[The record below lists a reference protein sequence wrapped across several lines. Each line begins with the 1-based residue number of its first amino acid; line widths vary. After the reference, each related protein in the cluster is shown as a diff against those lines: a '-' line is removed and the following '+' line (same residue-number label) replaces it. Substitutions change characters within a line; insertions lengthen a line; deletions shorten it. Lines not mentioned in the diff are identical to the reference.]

1 MTRPPT
7 PPGGGQ
13 WQPHQPWQPHQQQGW
28 QQPPPHPHQQ
38 PYPQNQYGPPR
49 QEPPKG
55 KKFLLWLV
63 PLIVVVV
70 AAAVI
75 VPITLSGGGDEGQGQ
90 AAPPP
95 ASGSPAGSPKVKWEL
110 SGVKKDVPEYKHG
123 ITTWLHED
131 DLVVVRDKYVAAF
144 TRADGK
150 QRWLTEAPGGKIFCG
165 TGVEPVG
172 GKIVLAFGKAKA
184 GSEDGSCD
192 NATILDLKDG
202 KLGWQVPMAIPQKMQ
217 DRVVSVEAVVTQI
230 MGDVVFVTADQGY
243 AALDLATGAIKWTK
257 TFSRKADGED
267 TCAGHDMMP
276 RDGKAVV
283 VASCLT
289 GDFSVTVLQ
298 IDPATG
304 NVELE
309 DSVPHDGYSISG
321 IGLLSVKPV
330 LAYGSNTEQGTY
342 FLFDDNLKLKSKIDG
357 GKPNSEEELDGTTS
371 QGFGVSASG
380 TEHHPSAIIVD
391 GDTFYTPT
399 RTIGGQMNTLVA
411 VDLNTGQRKW
421 TASVPEGTIQ
431 APIKIVDGQIL
442 AQVGPVYNTGP
453 QRTVKIAVADGKVTP
468 FLEAQIRNSE
478 QDETG
483 PIPGFYRY
491 LWADDRVYAVAGKW
505 SNLSVDV
512 FLLQAE

>member
-1 MTRPPT
+1 MTT
-7 PPGGGQ
+7 PAQPGGQ
-13 WQPHQPWQPHQQQGW
+13 HW
-28 QQPPPHPHQQ
+28 
-38 PYPQNQYGPPR
+38 PPR
-49 QEPPKG
+49 QQHQHWQPPQHQGWRQRPHYGSPRQAPPPPPPKN
-55 KKFLLWLV
+55 KKFLFWLI
-63 PLIVVVV
+63 PLIVIV
-70 AAAVI
+70 AAAAVV
-75 VPITLSGGGDEGQGQ
+75 VPIALSGGDPAQEQ
-90 AAPPP
+90 AAPP
-95 ASGSPAGSPKVKWEL
+95 ASGQPAGPPKVKWEL
-110 SGVKKDVPEYKHG
+110 SGAKKDVPAYKNG

-150 QRWLTEAPGGKIFCG
+150 QRWLVEAPGGKVFCG
-165 TGVEPVG
+165 TGVEPAE
-172 GKIVLAFGKAKA
+172 GKVVLAFGKAKA

-192 NATILDLKDG
+192 NATVLDLKTG
-202 KLGWQVPMAIPQKMQ
+202 KLGWQVPMAVPQKMQ
-217 DRVVSVEAVVTQI
+217 DRVTTVQAVVTQI

-276 RDGKAVV
+276 RDGKAIV

-289 GDFSVTVLQ
+289 GDFSVTALQ

-309 DSVPHDGYSISG
+309 DSVPHDGYSVSG

-357 GKPNSEEELDGTTS
+357 GKPNSPDELDGVTS
-371 QGFGVSASG
+371 QGFGHSTSG
-380 TEHHPSAIIVD
+380 TEHHPGAAVVAD
-391 GDTFYTPT
+391 GVLYTPT
-399 RTIGGQMNTLVA
+399 RTIGGEVNKLVA
-411 VDLNTGQRKW
+411 VDLNTGRRTW
-421 TASVPEGTIQ
+421 SASVPEGTIQ
-431 APIKIVDGQIL
+431 APIKIVDGLLL
-442 AQVGPVYNTGP
+442 AQVGPVSTTGP
-453 QRTVKIAVADGKVTP
+453 QRTVKIALADGKVTP
-468 FLEAQIRNSE
+468 FLEAQVRNSE

-491 LWADDRVYAVAGKW
+491 LWADDRVYAVAGRW
-505 SNLSVDV
+505 SDLSVDV

>member
-1 MTRPPT
+1 MTRPT
-7 PPGGGQ
+7 PPGNGPWPPQ
-13 WQPHQPWQPHQQQGW
+13 QPWQPHGQPPPGW
-28 QQPPPHPHQQ
+28 QQPQ
-38 PYPQNQYGPPR
+38 PYPQQQYGPPR
-49 QEPPKG
+49 QGPPPPKG
-55 KKFLLWLV
+55 KKFLFWLI
-63 PLIVVVV
+63 PLVVVVV
-70 AAAVI
+70 AAAV
-75 VPITLSGGGDEGQGQ
+75 VLPIALSGGDPKQDQ
-90 AAPPP
+90 AAQPSANP
-95 ASGSPAGSPKVKWEL
+95 GSPGGSPKVKWEL
-110 SGVKKDVPEYKHG
+110 SGAKQDVPEYKHG
-123 ITTWLHED
+123 ITTWLHDD
-131 DLVVVRDKYVAAF
+131 DLVVVRDRYVAAF
-144 TRADGK
+144 TRVNGK
-150 QRWLTEAPGGKIFCG
+150 QRWLTKAPDGKIFCG

-172 GKIVLAFGKAKA
+172 GKIVLAFGKAKV
-184 GSEDGSCD
+184 GKEDGSCD

-202 KLGWQVPMAIPQKMQ
+202 KLGWQVPMVVPQKMQ

-276 RDGKAVV
+276 RDGKAIV

-289 GDFSVTVLQ
+289 GDFSVTALQ

-309 DSVPHDGYSISG
+309 DSVPHSGYSISG

-342 FLFDDNLKLKSKIDG
+342 FLFDDNMKLKSKIDG
-357 GKPNSEEELDGTTS
+357 GKPKSEDELDGTS
-371 QGFGVSASG
+371 PQGFGSLASG
-380 TEHHPSAIIVD
+380 TQHQTSAIIVE

-399 RTIGGQMNTLVA
+399 RTIGGEVNKLVA

-431 APIKIVDGQIL
+431 APIKIVDGQLL
-442 AQVGPVYNTGP
+442 AQVGPIHNTGP
-453 QRTVKIAVADGKVTP
+453 QRTVKIAVTDGKVTP
-468 FLEAQIRNSE
+468 FLEAQIRNSD
-478 QDETG
+478 QDDTG
-483 PIPGFYRY
+483 PIPGFFRY
-491 LWADDRVYAVAGKW
+491 LWADDRVYAVAGRW

>member
-13 WQPHQPWQPHQQQGW
+13 GQPHQPWQPHQRQGW
-28 QQPPPHPHQQ
+28 HQPPPYPHQQ

-55 KKFLLWLV
+55 KKFLFWLV

-95 ASGSPAGSPKVKWEL
+95 ASGSPAGAPKKKWEL
-110 SGVKKDVPEYKHG
+110 SGAKDVPEYKHG

-150 QRWLTEAPGGKIFCG
+150 QRWLAEAPDGKIFCG
-165 TGVEPVG
+165 TGVEPVE

-192 NATILDLKDG
+192 NATVLDLRDG
-202 KLGWQVPMAIPQKMQ
+202 KLGWQVPMAIPQKMP

-243 AALDLATGAIKWTK
+243 AALDLATGAIKWAK

-267 TCAGHDMMP
+267 TCAGHDMLP
-276 RDGKAVV
+276 RDRKAVV
-283 VASCLT
+283 AVSCLT
-289 GDFSVTVLQ
+289 GDFSVTVMQ

-309 DSVPHDGYSISG
+309 DSVPHSGYSISG

-330 LAYGSNTEQGTY
+330 LAYGSNTEESAY
-342 FLFDDNLKLKSKIDG
+342 FVFGDDLKFKSKIDG

-371 QGFGVSASG
+371 QGFGLSASG
-380 TEHHPSAIIVD
+380 TEHHPSAIIVE

-399 RTIGGQMNTLVA
+399 RTIGGQVNALVA
-411 VDLNTGQRKW
+411 VELSTGRRKW

-442 AQVGPVYNTGP
+442 AQVGPVHNTGP

-483 PIPGFYRY
+483 PIPGFFRY
-491 LWADDRVYAVAGKW
+491 LWADDRVYAVAGRW

-512 FLLQAE
+512 FLVQAE

>member
-1 MTRPPT
+1 MTT
-7 PPGGGQ
+7 PSQPGGQ
-13 WQPHQPWQPHQQQGW
+13 HW
-28 QQPPPHPHQQ
+28 
-38 PYPQNQYGPPR
+38 PPR
-49 QEPPKG
+49 QNWQHQAYPPQPYGYPPQAPPPPPKR
-55 KKFLLWLV
+55 KTFLLWLI

-75 VPITLSGGGDEGQGQ
+75 VPIALSGGGDPARDQ
-90 AAPPP
+90 AAPP
-95 ASGSPAGSPKVKWEL
+95 ASGSSAGSPKVKWEL
-110 SGVKKDVPEYKHG
+110 SGAKKDVPEYKNG

-150 QRWLTEAPGGKIFCG
+150 QRWLVEAPGGKVFCG
-165 TGVEPVG
+165 TSVEPAD

-192 NATILDLKDG
+192 NATVLDLKTG

-217 DRVVSVEAVVTQI
+217 DRVTTVQAVVTQI

-276 RDGKAVV
+276 RDDKAIV

-298 IDPATG
+298 IDPVTG

-309 DSVPHDGYSISG
+309 DSVPHSGYSVSG

-342 FLFDDNLKLKSKIDG
+342 FLFGDDLKLKSKIDG
-357 GKPNSEEELDGTTS
+357 GKPNTPEELDGTTS
-371 QGFGVSASG
+371 QGFGHSTSG
-380 TEHHPSAIIVD
+380 TEHHPGAVIVTAD
-391 GDTFYTPT
+391 AFYTPT
-399 RTIGGQMNTLVA
+399 RTIGGETNMLVA

-421 TASVPEGTIQ
+421 TATVPEGTIQ
-431 APIKIVDGQIL
+431 APIKIVDGQLL

-468 FLEAQIRNSE
+468 FLEAQIRNSD

-491 LWADDRVYAVAGKW
+491 LWADDRVYAVAGRW
-505 SNLSVDV
+505 SDLSVDV

>member
-1 MTRPPT
+1 MTRPT

-13 WQPHQPWQPHQQQGW
+13 WPPQQPWQPQQHQGW
-28 QQPPPHPHQQ
+28 QQPQ
-38 PYPQNQYGPPR
+38 PYPQQQYGPPP
-49 QEPPKG
+49 QGPPPPPPKG
-55 KKFLLWLV
+55 KKFLFWLV
-63 PLIVVVV
+63 PLVVAVV

-75 VPITLSGGGDEGQGQ
+75 VPIALSGDGDAKQDQ
-90 AAPPP
+90 AAQTSAAPG
-95 ASGSPAGSPKVKWEL
+95 ASGGSAKTKWEL
-110 SGVKKDVPEYKHG
+110 SGAKDVPEYKHG
-123 ITTWLHED
+123 ITTWLHEE
-131 DLVVVRDKYVAAF
+131 DLVVVRDQYVAAF

-150 QRWLTEAPGGKIFCG
+150 QRWLAKAPDGKVFCG
-165 TGVEPVG
+165 TGVEPVA

-184 GSEDGSCD
+184 DKEDGSCD
-192 NATILDLKDG
+192 NATLLDLKDG
-202 KLGWQVPMAIPQKMQ
+202 KFGWQVPMAVPQKMQ

-267 TCAGHDMMP
+267 TCAGQDMMP
-276 RDGKAVV
+276 RDGKVV
-283 VASCLT
+283 VAVSCVT
-289 GDFSVTVLQ
+289 GDFSVTAMQ

-304 NVELE
+304 NVEME
-309 DSVPHDGYSISG
+309 DSVPHTGYTISG

-330 LAYGSNTEQGTY
+330 LIHGANTEEGTY
-342 FLFDDNLKLKSKIDG
+342 FLFDDNMKLKSKIDG
-357 GKPNSEEELDGTTS
+357 GKPNSEEELDGASS
-371 QGFGVSASG
+371 QGFGHSTSG
-380 TEHHPSAIIVD
+380 TEHHPSAIIVE

-399 RTIGGQMNTLVA
+399 RTIGGQVNALVA

-421 TASVPEGTIQ
+421 KASVPEGTIQ

-442 AQVGPVYNTGP
+442 AQVGPLYNTGP

-483 PIPGFYRY
+483 PIPGFFRY